1 LIRKVFV
8 KEKKDE
14 EKETRHHKNNEKKKI
29 KASLANHQKLSGIPK
44 KQFGIT

>member
-8 KEKKDE
+8 KEKKMKKKKLDIT
-14 EKETRHHKNNEKKKI
+14 KIMKKKKI

-44 KQFGIT
+44 KQFGMT